1 MVLIGY
7 SGARSKLIIKK
18 ARSRKSRVRLSLKSN
33 STVPPT
39 YAEVLALIDTAHYN
53 LFNDGRI
60 PQNVTQLK
68 DMLR

>member
-1 MVLIGY
+1 MALIGY
-7 SGARSKLIIKK
+7 SVARSKLIIKK
-18 ARSRKSRVRLSLKSN
+18 ARSRKSRVRLSLKRN
-33 STVPPT
+33 
-39 YAEVLALIDTAHYN
+39 ADRLEVLALIDTAHYN